1 MLHLYQYASYYYK
14 KAATLRPGDARMWS
28 AVGNCMLKLN
38 LKEEAIATFE
48 RAVQCGDSEGISTR
62 ELARL
67 CRSEGQSKRAAE
79 FYFKYLQTTPVL
91 EMRSTASEGG
101 GEAAALVVDTVDAV
115 LGGQFAEAS
124 PSVDSDQAEA
134 LLYLAHYYR
143 RLKNFELAEL
153 FCSR

>member
-14 KAATLRPGDARMWS
+14 KAATLRPVDARMWS

-67 CRSEGQSKRAAE
+67 CRSEGQTKRAAE

-91 EMRSTASEGG
+91 EMRDAGSTGG
-101 GEAAALVVDTVDAV
+101 SADSIDAV
-115 LGGQFAEAS
+115 LGGQFSDAN

-134 LLYLAHYYR
+134 LLFLATYYR
-143 RLKNFELAEL
+143 KMKNFELAEL